1 MNAVGTLSQTLA
13 HVMSRAWWMLLL
25 RGVAALIFGLLVLTR
40 PGITLASLVL
50 FFGFYSLLNGVL
62 AFFSA
67 LFANPDAENRWMLLG
82 GALLSIAIGL
92 LTLWAPGLT
101 ALVLLFYIAVWAIST
116 GVLEVAAAFRLRK
129 EIQGEW
135 MLALAGVLSIAFG
148 LFLLARPAAGA
159 MAVLSVLGIF
169 AIVIGA
175 LYVLLALKV
184 RGIAGKLAARTA

>member
-25 RGVAALIFGLLVLTR
+25 RGLAALIFGLLVVTR

-50 FFGFYSLLNGVL
+50 FFGAYSLVNGVL
-62 AFFSA
+62 GLFSA
-67 LFANPDAENRWMLLG
+67 IFGNPDAENRWMLLG
-82 GALLSIAIGL
+82 GALLSIAIGM

-101 ALVLLFYIAVWAIST
+101 ALVLLFYIAVWAIAT

-135 MLALAGVLSIAFG
+135 MLALAGILSICFG
-148 LFLLARPAAGA
+148 LFLLVRPGDGVL
-159 MAVLSVLGIF
+159 AVLSILAFF
-169 AIVIGA
+169 AIVIGI
-175 LYVLLALKV
+175 LYVLLAFKV
-184 RGIAGKLAARTA
+184 KGIAGKLAPKAG